1 MKKLIC
7 SAIVAAALAALS
19 ATASA
24 VVMTVEPD
32 SYAAGTLIGS
42 AYPGVTLSVDGKPAS
57 DVQALDGFSAFN
69 GRNLATTGTSVF
81 GQSPIHSLLV
91 PQGWDEFNGLLR
103 ADFHNSTDFVEVDI
117 IFDDDDFGRLRA
129 FDSGGA
135 LLESIFVSGDGR
147 NPIGFATATISRST
161 NDIAYILVGGDLGEA
176 VFLDNLMF
184 NQIPDPTPV
193 TEPTAIALLAFGM
206 IGIGAAARRR
216 ST

>member
-1 MKKLIC
+1 MKRIFC
-7 SAIVAAALAALS
+7 SAIVAGTLALMSGS
-19 ATASA
+19 AFA

-32 SYAAGTLIGS
+32 SYALGSLIGN

-57 DVQALDGFSAFN
+57 DVQVLDGFSAFN
-69 GRNLATTGTSVF
+69 GSNLATTGTSVF
-81 GQSPIHSLLV
+81 GQSPIHSSLV

-103 ADFHNSTDFVEVDI
+103 ADFDNSTDFVEVDI

-161 NDIAYILVGGDLGEA
+161 NDIAYVLVGGDLGEA
-176 VFLDNLMF
+176 VFLDNLKF
-184 NQIPDPTPV
+184 NHIPDPTPV
-193 TEPTAIALLAFGM
+193 TEPTTIALLAFGL

-216 ST
+216 SS